1 MEAFELR
8 KLLSALLLPPTGFM
22 MLALFGFLVAAW
34 PVRPEDPQQLWR
46 DRRAGR
52 GASRQR
58 WRRRF
63 GLLLVLLGTVA
74 AILVST
80 WPVARYAPNWLE
92 APYVALD
99 PPGERLPVRRIV
111 NWAANPATAPQAIVM
126 LTAGAS
132 TDGPTSDRDERLSG
146 DTSERALHAARLS
159 RFTGLPILVSG
170 GTVRPIR
177 GSLAALSREYIEGDL
192 GVPVRWSEDQSRD
205 TAENAAFT
213 ARMLKP
219 EGITRVLLV
228 TSATHMR
235 RSQRL
240 FENQGF
246 TVMPAPCC
254 FIGKSASNAWLW
266 FWPTAEAIQASY
278 SSGHEIIGMFW
289 YGLTGWPGSTDKH

>member
-1 MEAFELR
+1 MESFELR
-8 KLLSALLLPPTGFM
+8 KLLAALLLPPTGFLM
-22 MLALFGFLVAAW
+22 VAMLGFLLAAW

-52 GASRQR
+52 FVSRQR

-63 GLLLVLLGTVA
+63 GLLLVLAGLVT
-74 AILVST
+74 AILSAT
-80 WPVARYAPNWLE
+80 WPVARHLPNWLE
-92 APYVALD
+92 APYVGLD
-99 PPGERLPVRRIV
+99 PLGARLPTTRL
-111 NWAANPATAPQAIVM
+111 AAWRADPGSAPQAIVM

-132 TDGPTSDRDERLSG
+132 TDGPGSDRDERLSG
-146 DTSERALHAARLS
+146 DTTERAIHAARLS
-159 RFTGLPILVSG
+159 KLTGLPILVSG

-177 GSLAALSREYIEGDL
+177 GSLAALSREFIEGDL
-192 GVPVRWSEDQSRD
+192 GVPVRWSEDRSRD
-205 TAENAAFT
+205 TAANALYT
-213 ARMLKP
+213 AQMLGP
-219 EGITRVLLV
+219 EGITRILLV

-254 FIGKSASNAWLW
+254 FIGKSAVSAWQW
-266 FWPTAEAIQASY
+266 FWPTGEALMASY
-278 SSGHEIIGMFW
+278 VSAHEIIGMVW